1 MTNASIDARQA
12 SRATP
17 DLGALPVWNLSD
29 LYPSPTSSEFQRD
42 LDKAAA
48 DAKHIAER
56 YKGKLAAL
64 GGDGAALAEA
74 IKAYEALSDVM
85 GRLGSYAGL
94 LYAAD
99 TAKPEYQ
106 DLTVTY
112 RRSHRHLHR
121 PAVLRTGVNHRQRP
135 CGDQAPSPALQAGST
150 TCKENLPPR

>member
-1 MTNASIDARQA
+1 MTNASVDARQA

-56 YKGKLAAL
+56 YKGKLAVL

-74 IKAYEALSDVM
+74 IKAYEALSDLM

-99 TAKPEYQ
+99 TADPAKAKFYGDVQEKLTAIST
-106 DLTVTY
+106 DL
-112 RRSHRHLHR
+112 LFFE
-121 PAVLRTGVNHRQRP
+121 G
-135 CGDQAPSPALQAGST
+135 
-150 TCKENLPPR
+150 